1 MIGQSQ
7 VFLETLQLIE
17 KIAHCEAPVLIE
29 GETSTGKELTGKE
42 TWAIEVK
49 RTLAPQF
56 TKGHRLASQD
66 IQLQETS
73 SFILASNAFIWR
85 KTLRQSV

>member
-29 GETSTGKELTGKE
+29 GETGPGKELVASASIMAATGKNIPLFRSI
-42 TWAIEVK
+42 TG
-49 RTLAPQF
+49 QF
-56 TKGHRLASQD
+56 P
-66 IQLQETS
+66 IC
-73 SFILASNAFIWR
+73 W
-85 KTLRQSV
+85 